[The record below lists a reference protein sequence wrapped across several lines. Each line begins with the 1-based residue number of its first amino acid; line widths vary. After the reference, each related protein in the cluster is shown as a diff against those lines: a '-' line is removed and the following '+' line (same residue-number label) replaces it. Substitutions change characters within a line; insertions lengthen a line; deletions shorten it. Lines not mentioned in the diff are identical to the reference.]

1 MQLRFQSFLV
11 ALALMFVLG
20 CNRQVHTAIPGPA
33 PLADSSQLEAAL
45 AIQNPIQ
52 RDEALGAV
60 AQTAADA
67 GNGGIAMNAVAAIK
81 NPIAKDEI
89 AAQSAGKLA
98 KAGKGAEATA
108 IAKIIQ
114 NPIKRDKTLLDLSKL

>member
-20 CNRQVHTAIPGPA
+20 CNRQVPTAVPGPA
-33 PLADSSQLEAAL
+33 PLAVSSQLEAAL

-67 GNGGIAMNAVAAIK
+67 GNAMNAVAAIM